1 VVPAAALAILGRRF
15 YLRYLWR
22 FLERRRER
30 RRHLHRDARV
40 GRRRPGLERLSPSVA
55 ARGRKVGAAQLPP
68 QFAGARCGDVCL
80 NRQWL
85 LHRIVELA
93 LV

>member
-30 RRHLHRDARV
+30 RRHLHRDAA
-40 GRRRPGLERLSPSVA
+40 S
-55 ARGRKVGAAQLPP
+55 
-68 QFAGARCGDVCL
+68 AGGVRDL
-80 NRQWL
+80 N
-85 LHRIVELA
+85 V
-93 LV
+93 